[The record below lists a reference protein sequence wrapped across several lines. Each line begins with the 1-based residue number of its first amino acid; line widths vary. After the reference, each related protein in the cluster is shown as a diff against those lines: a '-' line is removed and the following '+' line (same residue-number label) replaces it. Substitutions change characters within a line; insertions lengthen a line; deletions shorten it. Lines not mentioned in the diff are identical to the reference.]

1 MNISIKTILI
11 TLIIILASGLTA
23 LTGGDLYSAWRD
35 KQQARDILV
44 TNRIGQN
51 LLLAAQ
57 HWAVE
62 RGITNTAL
70 ADTNPVSSERR
81 AIIDGRR
88 ESADSAY
95 RVALEEIASHDFAG
109 GQTAL
114 ARMEKAYR
122 AVMDLRQQVDR
133 QIHNPK
139 VDRDPALKAKWVPT
153 MTDLILK
160 GKDLRLTVSL
170 KISDAEIVANL
181 LALKHFSWMMGE
193 FSGRERA
200 MIGAH
205 LADGSAIGTA
215 ELQTLAR
222 YRGQVELAWEQVQDL
237 AKGSIAND
245 KLRAAIADADAHF
258 FGRFENLRQEV
269 YKAGLAGQPYSI
281 TAPEWIRQSTAAID
295 GLLLI
300 SKVAASISE
309 DDAMV
314 RNDTGSRQLY
324 TAVLFMLATLT
335 VSVGGMFLILR
346 RVVRP
351 IGQMTSVMHELA
363 NGNKDVTV
371 PRADQ
376 KDEIGQMA
384 RAVEV
389 FRENAIEKD
398 RLDQEAKEA
407 AERQEQDRLAREA
420 AERGAAEKELARERA
435 ENEARMAR
443 TQRIESLISG
453 FESKIASILNT
464 LASASTELD
473 STADTLVDT
482 ASVAN
487 RDSAEVANN
496 SEETSS
502 TVQTVAAATEE
513 LSASINEIARQVDR
527 AKQAADH
534 AVEESNRSDI
544 SVQELNAS
552 AEKIDEVLSFIVGI
566 SEQTNLLA
574 LNATIEAARAGEA
587 GKGFAVVASEVKSLA
602 KQTGSATEDIA
613 GQIRGMRA
621 AIDGAVLA
629 INKIAKSID
638 EVGAIAVEI
647 ASAAEQQNAA
657 TADISTGAQRAA
669 QLTHNVTARIKT
681 VAEGS
686 RDTGAAADQVKAA
699 SKELSAVSEA
709 IKEDIEKFLL
719 DIKAA

>member
-1 MNISIKTILI
+1 MSISVKTILI
-11 TLIIILASGLTA
+11 ALVALLSCGLIVLAGT
-23 LTGGDLYSAWRD
+23 DLSSAWRD
-35 KQQARDILV
+35 KQRANEYLSI
-44 TNRIGQN
+44 NRIGQN
-51 LLLAAQ
+51 LLIAAQ
-57 HWAVE
+57 NWAVE
-62 RGITNTAL
+62 RSVVNTAFGS
-70 ADTNPVSSERR
+70 DSPITPERT
-81 AIIDGRR
+81 AIIDARR
-88 ESADSAY
+88 KTADAAY
-95 RVALEEIASHDFAG
+95 MAAIDAVSKLDMEGHK
-109 GQTAL
+109 TAL
-114 ARMEKAYR
+114 SNIALAFRSVESLRNR
-122 AVMDLRQQVDR
+122 ADYQIQQEADR
-133 QIHNPK
+133 
-139 VDRDPALKAKWVPT
+139 RDASVGERWVPT
-153 MTDLILK
+153 MIALIASS
-160 GKDLRLTVSL
+160 KDLGFEVNR
-170 KISDAEIVANL
+170 KISDAETLSNL
-181 LALKHFSWMMGE
+181 LALRHFSWIMGE
-193 FSGRERA
+193 YAGRERA

-205 LADGSAIGTA
+205 LARNSPIEFE
-215 ELQTLAR
+215 ELQILER
-222 YRGQVELAWEQVQDL
+222 YRGQVELAWEQVQTL
-237 AKGSIAND
+237 TQND
-245 KLRAAIADADAHF
+245 FATDDLRASVENAKEHF
-258 FGRFENLRQEV
+258 FDRFHDVRSSVYEAGISGR
-269 YKAGLAGQPYSI
+269 PYSLSGDQ
-281 TAPEWIRQSTAAID
+281 WIKQSTDAID
-295 GLLLI
+295 TLLAI
-300 SKVAASISE
+300 SGEAASITEAYAQEFERTSTW
-309 DDAMV
+309 
-314 RNDTGSRQLY
+314 RFL
-324 TAVLFMLATLT
+324 TALFLAIATLF
-335 VSVGGMFLILR
+335 VSGGGMFLILR

-389 FRENAIEKD
+389 FRENAIEKE

-420 AERGAAEKELARERA
+420 TEREAAEKELARERA

-482 ASVAN
+482 ASVSN

-513 LSASINEIARQVDR
+513 LSASINEIVRQVDR
-527 AKQAADH
+527 AKQAADN

-629 INKIAKSID
+629 ISKIAKSID

-669 QLTHNVTARIKT
+669 QLTHNVTARIRT

-686 RDTGAAADQVKAA
+686 RETGAAADQVKAA